1 MRRAR
6 DGYVL
11 VYVLI
16 VVVVLCLFA
25 MTVCT
30 IAVRN
35 LQSQTA
41 SIERSR
47 STYAAEGEIEKLHAA
62 IENITVGAEQ
72 ELQTVL
78 ENTFNPFKTAGA
90 AFGEVSVDNNACVF
104 TVTVAKDDVCVTA
117 KMRVTQSDG
126 TVSVGY
132 DSYDISTVEPATD

>member
-62 IENITVGAEQ
+62 IESITVADG
-72 ELQTVL
+72 QTFAVAL
-78 ENTFNPFKTAGA
+78 TSTISTFKPVVEGSFENNGPY
-90 AFGEVSVDNNACVF
+90 VF

>member
-41 SIERSR
+41 SIERSK

-62 IENITVGAEQ
+62 IENITVEDG
-72 ELQTVL
+72 QTFVGVL
-78 ENTFNPFKTAGA
+78 TSTISTFNP
-90 AFGEVSVDNNACVF
+90 AFNGSFENTNPYYVF

-117 KMRVTQSDG
+117 KMRVTQESDG

-132 DSYDISTVEPATD
+132 DSYEISTAEPATD